1 METIT
6 VQATQLGPVQSVDQ
20 LLDLQATLIGQIT
33 QGISREMRDH
43 VVRTVRTGKTEATVL
58 RALTEALD
66 LRVLKAQLVLRATA
80 DLDIT
85 VETMETIREERGITD
100 TATTAA
106 NTVGT
111 VVNTTATVVD
121 TGMADRPP
129 IRAGTMAI
137 AMADMMQATTAGIMA
152 IITPGV
158 DMAVMM
164 DMTAVLTVGT
174 REDITE
180 KGIVATGT
188 EKVSN

>member
-66 LRVLKAQLVLRATA
+66 LRVLKVQLVLRATA

-85 VETMETIREERGITD
+85 VEIMETIREERGITD

-174 REDITE
+174 KEDITE